1 MVNLGTAIA
10 YLDLDTSRFNHGIS
24 SALSSLNTFTQS
36 TATASDKVSAVG
48 AAFTG
53 VGQTLT
59 TQVTLPLMGVAT
71 AGLKVATDFEKSMS
85 GVRAITGA
93 TGKDFEALEQT
104 AVELGATTAFSA
116 NEVANAMTEMAKA
129 GWSTQQIIDGMAGVL
144 DATAAS
150 GENLEAVATI
160 VADSITG
167 FGLAAK
173 DSGRV
178 ADLLT
183 QAANSGTIGISELGE
198 SFKYIAP
205 IANSMKYSIEDV
217 TTAVTALSTAGIKG
231 SQAGTTL
238 RTMVTRLVKPTD
250 NVALAMKELN
260 IQVANSDGTMKP
272 LNQLLSEMRVSFSG
286 LTDEQKSYYAATL
299 AGQEGMSG
307 LLTLMNM
314 SQEEYDKISESMQNA
329 SGVAGETAAVMQDNL
344 QSSIEQLGGAMESLA
359 ITLSKH
365 IIPYVRDFVVWLTTL
380 VEKFVSLDESTQ
392 KTILTVAGIAA
403 AIGPVMLVIGGLIT
417 HLGSLMGAINN
428 LRTMVSA
435 GSGTFLGMTGPIG
448 GVVAAITALIG
459 ILVYLYNTSEDFRE
473 GVHKLIDNFKSLS
486 DELKS
491 RLEPYLKRLK
501 DAFQKLQKAVQPILE
516 LFGKVFLETLNVILD
531 LVYNLAPALESIMEL
546 IVQIVDMLS
555 NVINLIV
562 GIFTGNE
569 QLVAEA
575 MQGIIDNIK
584 AIFSSGVELIKQ
596 IFFGLFETFREL
608 FDSVFGEGAAR
619 ELFGPILDS
628 VGHAIETI
636 KHKFS
641 NFVEKIFEAFEP
653 LKDTLQDVLNGVLNL
668 WNNSK
673 GGLVEGIKEFIRD
686 IIDLIT
692 PLIDLIVN
700 SLSPAFDTVGSAI
713 EILLLG
719 IDSFF
724 ALISGDFEKLESNA
738 SKLKDSFST
747 LWEGVKNLFSNFVT
761 AWSDFWQEVGAKIQ
775 EADLIEAWNNFW
787 EDVGAALYDQIE
799 KWKEDLKNFFLNVI
813 PSLLAEAEKG
823 LNTWGE
829 NWKDGVDIIFSGASI
844 DGSHADGLKYVPF
857 DGYIAELHKGERV
870 LTAEEN
876 ANYSQGGGAPVFNQY
891 IMANTDVDR
900 FTLQKDTEDLLTW
913 GGVRV

>member
-129 GWSTQQIIDGMAGVL
+129 GWSTSQIIDGMAGVL

-150 GENLEAVATI
+150 GENLETVATI

-183 QAANSGTIGISELGE
+183 QAANSGTIGIYELGE

-205 IANSMKYSIEDV
+205 IANSMNYSIEDV
-217 TTAVTALSTAGIKG
+217 TTALTAFSTAGIKG

-250 NVALAMKELN
+250 TVEMAMERLN
-260 IQVANSDGTMKP
+260 IQVANADGTIKP
-272 LNQLLSEMRVSFSG
+272 LNQLLAEMRVSFAG
-286 LTDEQKSYYAATL
+286 LTDEQKAYEAAIL

-344 QSSIEQLGGAMESLA
+344 QSSIEQLGGAMESLS
-359 ITLSKH
+359 ITLGKH
-365 IIPYVRDFVVWLTTL
+365 VIPYVRDFVIWLTTL
-380 VEKFVSLDESTQ
+380 VEKFVLVDEQTQ
-392 KTILTVAGIAA
+392 KTILVIAGIAA
-403 AIGPVMLVIGGLIT
+403 AIGPVMLAIGGLIT
-417 HLGSLMGAINN
+417 HIGSLMGAITT
-428 LRTMVSA
+428 LKTMIA
-435 GSGTFLGMTGPIG
+435 TGSGTFLGMTGPVGI
-448 GVVAAITALIG
+448 VVAAITGLIA
-459 ILVYLYNTSEDFRE
+459 VFVHLYKTSEEFRE
-473 GVHKLIDNFKSLS
+473 GIHKVIDNFKTLAK
-486 DELKS
+486 EIKS
-491 RLEPYLKRLK
+491 RLEPYIEQLKE
-501 DAFQKLQKAVQPILE
+501 AFEKLAQAFQPILE
-516 LFGKVFLETLNVILD
+516 AFGEAFITVLNLILELISN
-531 LVYNLAPALESIMEL
+531 LVPALDPLMEA
-546 IVQIVDMLS
+546 IIQIVDMLA
-555 NVINLIV
+555 NVANLIV
-562 GIFTGNE
+562 GVFTGNE
-569 QLVAEA
+569 ELVTSSA
-575 MQGIIDNIK
+575 QRIIESIK
-584 AIFSSGVELIKQ
+584 TIFNSGVEFIQ
-596 IFFGLFETFREL
+596 RVFSGLFETLKGL
-608 FDSVFGEGAAR
+608 FDSVFGEGAAD
-619 ELFGPILDS
+619 EIFGPFIATVGQIIEDIKSEFGKLVDRIVEAFQPLKERLQEIFVAIGEFWKENGDDILN
-628 VGHAIETI
+628 TI
-636 KHKFS
+636 KSIFS
-641 NFVEKIFEAFEP
+641 TIMELA
-653 LKDTLQDVLNGVLNL
+653 Q
-668 WNNSK
+668 
-673 GGLVEGIKEFIRD
+673 
-686 IIDLIT
+686 
-692 PLIDLIVN
+692 PLIDFIQK
-700 SLSPAFDTVGSAI
+700 SLSPAFSAVADAI
-713 EILLLG
+713 EILLIG

-724 ALISGDFEKLESNA
+724 ALITGDFEKLEENSV
-738 SKLKDSFST
+738 KLKST
-747 LWEGVKNLFSNFVT
+747 FGDLWENLKTLLDNFIT
-761 AWSDFWQEVGAKIQ
+761 AWVDFWESVGAKLQ
-775 EADLIEAWNNFW
+775 ESGLIEAWVDFW
-787 EDVGAALYDQIE
+787 EGFGYKLYDIIE
-799 KWKEDLKNFFLNVI
+799 NWKADLKDFFVNVI
-813 PSLLAEAEKG
+813 PNLLAEAEKG
-823 LNTWGE
+823 LNTWWE
-829 NWKDGVDIIFSGASI
+829 NWKDGVDIIFSGTAI
-844 DGSHADGLKYVPF
+844 DGSHADGLRYVPF
-857 DGYIAELHKGERV
+857 DGYIAELHRGERV

-876 ANYSQGGGAPVFNQY
+876 ANYSQGGGAPVYNQY
-891 IMANTDVDR
+891 IIADTKLDR
-900 FTLQKDTEDLLTW
+900 YEIQKDTEDLLAW